1 MKDKIHP
8 KVNKKAKV
16 TCNCGHT
23 FTTTSV
29 LEEIRVEVCSQ
40 CHPFYTGVE
49 KFIDTE
55 GRVDSFK
62 RKQDV
67 AKERQKVILQKL
79 KVKKTK
85 EKEQKQGPLSL
96 KDLLKQASK

>member
-1 MKDKIHP
+1 MKPKTHP
-8 KVNKKAKV
+8 KINIKAVV

-29 LEEIRVEVCSQ
+29 LDEIRVEVCSN

-62 RKQDV
+62 RKQDIAV
-67 AKERQKVILQKL
+67 ERQKIILQKL
-79 KVKKTK
+79 KEKKTK
-85 EKEQKQGPLSL
+85 EKIQKQGPLSL
-96 KDLLKQASK
+96 KDLLKQAGK